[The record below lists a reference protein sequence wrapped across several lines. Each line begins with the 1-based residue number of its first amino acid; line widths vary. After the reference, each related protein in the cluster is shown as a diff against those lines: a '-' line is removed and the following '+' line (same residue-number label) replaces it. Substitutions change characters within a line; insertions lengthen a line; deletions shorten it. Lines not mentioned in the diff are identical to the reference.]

1 MAEETEE
8 TGNTDTSQ
16 WGNVDDAYTGNNDV
30 GKARQLGD
38 DFWQIQT
45 AQAKYWDSPYTMSNL
60 HAEESMLIQAGALAT
75 GYVENSSLAAALIG
89 ISFEFKT
96 PAVITVDMIPGSKIE
111 VDIMKAEATTNKAWL
126 KLGHIKANDA
136 LEAEELLS
144 ECKAAV
150 SEMQTKLAGLK
161 SGAAES
167 TIAEAIRI

>member
-1 MAEETEE
+1 MAEEDT
-8 TGNTDTSQ
+8 NTDTSQ
-16 WGNVDDAYTGNNDV
+16 WGSVNDAYTGNDGV

-38 DFWQIQT
+38 EFWQIQT

-60 HAEESMLIQAGALAT
+60 HAEESMLVQAGALANA
-75 GYVENSSLAAALIG
+75 YVENSSLAAALIG

-96 PAVITVDMIPGSKIE
+96 PAVVTVDVLPGSKIE
-111 VDIMKAEATTNKAWL
+111 VDIMKAEASTNKAWL

-136 LEAEELLS
+136 LEAEELVS

-150 SEMQTKLAGLK
+150 SEMQTKLSALK
-161 SGAAES
+161 SGAVES